1 MPGILPDSKER
12 GIGRV
17 PQSPS
22 PVRKGCVDCHS
33 VTDTGLQAYTI
44 MPFTVVHHQLVKLG
58 LSNDFCHFI
67 PVIGNLCLLFY

>member
-17 PQSPS
+17 SQSPS

-33 VTDTGLQAYTI
+33 VTDTGLQVYTI
-44 MPFTVVHHQLVKLG
+44 MQFMVVHNLVKLG

-67 PVIGNLCLLFY
+67 PVIVNLCLLFY